1 MSIVLFKEITTEDA
15 LLKLEMESE
24 RYTGLYVDMDNAPER
39 RYVKSK
45 ASEIQGILNRL
56 DRSRIDQARDYKVKV
71 EKEAS
76 IIKDRLEAANS
87 PFTFLIDAHKKKRAD
102 IRQEYQ
108 RIEDL
113 KELMWQKERDH
124 EFALLVDAQV
134 MADKAAAEL
143 AQKER
148 DDNIAKQ
155 AADAAED
162 RIKLDIQKTKEDEE
176 RATQAREADVTLKA
190 RVNNE
195 ILNVLVEILKPHTEE
210 AVKASK
216 EIIKA
221 IYTGKIPPVRIN
233 Y

>member
-15 LLKLEMESE
+15 LLKLEKESE
-24 RYTGLYVDMDNAPER
+24 NYTGLYVDMDNAPER
-39 RYVKSK
+39 KYVKDK
-45 ASEIQGILNRL
+45 ASDINKLLKAL
-56 DRSRIDQARDYKVKV
+56 DRSRIDKSKEYKSRV
-71 EKEAS
+71 EAEAA
-76 IIKDRLEAANS
+76 IIKQRLEDANR
-87 PFTFLIDAHKKKRAD
+87 PFSMLIDAHKKIRAD
-102 IRQEYQ
+102 ILAEDK

-155 AADAAED
+155 AADAAEA
-162 RIKLDIQKTKEDEE
+162 RIKLDMQKTKEAEE

-221 IYTGKIPPVRIN
+221 IYMGKIPNVRIN

>member
-1 MSIVLFKEITTEDA
+1 MSIVLFKEITTDDA
-15 LLKLEMESE
+15 LLKIEEE
-24 RYTGLYVDMDNAPER
+24 AKKYTGLYVDMDNAPER
-39 RYVKSK
+39 KYVKDK
-45 ASEIQGILNRL
+45 ASEIQGILKRL
-56 DRSRIDQARDYKVKV
+56 DRSRIDKARDYKVKV

-102 IRQEYQ
+102 ILAEEK

-148 DDNIAKQ
+148 DDNIAKE
-155 AADAAED
+155 AADAAEA
-162 RIKLDIQKTKEDEE
+162 RIKLDIQRDKEAEE
-176 RATQAREADVTLKA
+176 RAIREREADVTLKA
-190 RVNNE
+190 RVNNSILSVLTQIGVTE
-195 ILNVLVEILKPHTEE
+195 IQG
-210 AVKASK
+210 K

-221 IYTGKIPPVRIN
+221 ICMGKIPNVRID